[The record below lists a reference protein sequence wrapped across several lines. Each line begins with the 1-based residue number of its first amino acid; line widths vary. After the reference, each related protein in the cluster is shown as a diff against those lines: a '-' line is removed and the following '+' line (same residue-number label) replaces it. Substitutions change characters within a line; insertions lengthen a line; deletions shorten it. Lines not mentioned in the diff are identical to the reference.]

1 MRETKVCL
9 SQELDQASYDL
20 LFFSFKSNIRY
31 DFKLFLVQDN
41 MQLFIQWLA

>member
-20 LFFSFKSNIRY
+20 LFFFKSNIRY

-41 MQLFIQWLA
+41 MQLFIQWFA